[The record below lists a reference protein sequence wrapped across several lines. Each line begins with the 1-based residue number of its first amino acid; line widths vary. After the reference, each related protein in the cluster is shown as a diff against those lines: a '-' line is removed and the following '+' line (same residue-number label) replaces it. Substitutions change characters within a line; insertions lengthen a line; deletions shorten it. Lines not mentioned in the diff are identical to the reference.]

1 MRTPCPY
8 PFPSQRPF
16 KVGLRRLPASVLA
29 AGLLA
34 ASATLAQPLP
44 TATAESVGLSSE
56 RLDRLT
62 AVLQKEVADKKLPGA
77 VVMVA
82 RKGKLVYAKAFGSLN
97 NASGGAMAVDS
108 IFRIYS
114 MTKPLASTGLMMLVE
129 EGRIQL
135 TDPVSKF
142 LPSFRNPMVSVG
154 SFDPVFG
161 GVGFKLVPANREPT
175 IQDLLRHT
183 SGLAYGELTKNTLVR
198 EAYIKAGV
206 FKPTLDYDARTLSGP
221 EMAEAL
227 GKAPLAQHPGTAWEY
242 SLSVDVQGR
251 VVEAVS
257 GQRLGDFLQQRLF
270 KPLKMVDSGFSV
282 PAAQAARLAEAFPK
296 DPATGVDN
304 KLLDMSQAPGND
316 SGGAGGV
323 STAGDYLRFCQA
335 MLNGGQLDGAR
346 ILSRSTVQLMTADHL
361 GPVLAA
367 APVNPGALLLGVPGY
382 TFGLGFMVRQGDGIA
397 GVHGTA
403 GEFMWAG
410 YAGTFFWAEPK
421 EQLCAVYMT
430 QAPSPLRASY
440 RRAMKDLVSQA
451 IVD

>member
-1 MRTPCPY
+1 MTTNLPN
-8 PFPSQRPF
+8 RPQ
-16 KVGLRRLPASVLA
+16 LRLLALAVLA
-29 AGLLA
+29 SALA
-34 ASATLAQPLP
+34 TTLATTQALAQPLP
-44 TATAESVGLSSE
+44 TARPESVGMSAE
-56 RLDRLT
+56 RLDKIT
-62 AVLQKEVADKKLPGA
+62 SVFQKEVADKKLPGA

-82 RKGKLVYAKAFGSLN
+82 RKGKLVYSQAFGSLN
-97 NASGGAMAVDS
+97 NAAGGAMAVDS
-108 IFRIYS
+108 LFRIYS

-129 EGRIQL
+129 DGKVQL

-142 LPSFRNPMVSVG
+142 LPSFKNPMVSVPG
-154 SFDPVFG
+154 YDPVFN
-161 GVGFKLVPANREPT
+161 GVSFKLVPANREPT
-175 IQDLLRHT
+175 VQDLLRHT

-198 EAYIKAGV
+198 DAYIKAGV
-206 FKPTLDYDARTLSGP
+206 FKPTLDFDARTLTGA
-221 EMAEAL
+221 EMADGL
-227 GKAPLAQHPGTAWEY
+227 GRAPLAQQPGTAWEY

-251 VVEAVS
+251 VVEAVT
-257 GQRLGDFLQQRLF
+257 GKRLGEFLQERLF
-270 KPLKMVDSGFSV
+270 SPLRMADTGFSV
-282 PAAQAARLAEAFPK
+282 PAAKAGRLAEPFAK

-304 KLLDMSQAPGND
+304 KLVDVSQMPGND

-361 GPVLAA
+361 GPVLSAA
-367 APVNPGALLLGVPGY
+367 AVNPGALLMGVPGY

-421 EQLCAVYMT
+421 EQICAVYMT
-430 QAPSPLRASY
+430 QAPSPLRAFY
-440 RRAMKDLVSQA
+440 RRAIKDLVAQA
-451 IVD
+451 IND